1 MNRIQFC
8 FGILAIIAIAFAGCQ
23 SVSEPSARVQS
34 GLDVLV
40 ETDFEPLAGKT
51 VGLVTNH
58 TAISRDGQHI
68 ADLLHQSDR
77 VQLEAI
83 FAPEH
88 GFRGSL
94 ERGTSEGGIVD
105 PKTGVPIYSVYGEN
119 RKPDTAVLDTL
130 DGLVFDIQD
139 VGTRFYTYISTLYHA
154 IQAVA
159 ETGKTIWVLD
169 RPNPISGTLVEGP
182 VLKPEFKSFVGIH
195 EIPLRHGMTVGELA
209 QLFNRSD
216 WLETFR
222 TADLIVVKLK
232 NWERTMFFDE
242 TGLPWVQPSPNM
254 VSLQTALVY
263 PGMGLLEGSNV
274 SEGRGTQDPFVTIG
288 APWIDAKD
296 LLNRLSKRPISG
308 LSLDTTSFV
317 PVSIPDMA
325 THPKYEGK
333 RCHGLSLH
341 VVHPVR
347 FESVA
352 FGIRLLVALNELYP
366 DSLQFKPEWLNKLLG
381 TEMVLQQI
389 RDGYSYKEIVASWQ
403 KELEAFRS
411 IRDTVL
417 LY

>member
-1 MNRIQFC
+1 MSKKQLCI
-8 FGILAIIAIAFAGCQ
+8 GILVSIALAGCQ
-23 SVSEPSARVQS
+23 SVYEPSATVQS

-40 ETDFEPLAGKT
+40 ETDFEALAGKT

-58 TAISRDGQHI
+58 TAISRQGQHI

-77 VQLEAI
+77 AQLAAI

-119 RKPDTAVLDTL
+119 RKPDSAVLDTL

-159 ETGKTIWVLD
+159 DAGKSIWVLD

-182 VLKPEFKSFVGIH
+182 VLKSEFKSFVGIH

-209 QLFNRSD
+209 RLFNQPD
-216 WLETFR
+216 WLGGSR
-222 TADLIVVKLK
+222 TADLIVVKMK
-232 NWERTMFFDE
+232 NWKRTLFFDE

-263 PGMGLLEGSNV
+263 PGTGLLEGTNV
-274 SEGRGTQDPFVTIG
+274 SEGRGTRDPFVNLG
-288 APWIDAKD
+288 APWIDAQE
-296 LLNRLSKRPISG
+296 LLTRLSKRPISG
-308 LSLDTTSFV
+308 LALDTTSFV

-325 THPKYEGK
+325 TYPKYEGK

-341 VVHPVR
+341 VVHPIR

-352 FGIRLLVALNELYP
+352 FGTRLLVALHELYP
-366 DSLQFKPEWLNKLLG
+366 DSLQFKPKWLNKLLG
-381 TEMVLQQI
+381 TETVLQQI
-389 RDGYSYKEIVASWQ
+389 RDGYSYKEIIASWQ
-403 KELEAFRS
+403 EELETFRS
-411 IRDTVL
+411 MRNSVL